1 MAVGK
6 AAVVT
11 PPLIPQ
17 GVHFVV
23 TPGSKGSPGALMTTH
38 VVQKSRKD
46 ASTFRSP
53 NKSSVG
59 VSAPPHHPSS
69 PDTFV
74 LSPD

>member
-1 MAVGK
+1 MI
-6 AAVVT
+6 
-11 PPLIPQ
+11 LQ

-46 ASTFRSP
+46 ASMFRSP

-59 VSAPPHHPSS
+59 VS
-69 PDTFV
+69 DTFV

>member
-1 MAVGK
+1 MAVCK
-6 AAVVT
+6 AAGLT
-11 PPLIPQ
+11 PPLILQ

-46 ASTFRSP
+46 ACMFRSP

-59 VSAPPHHPSS
+59 VS
-69 PDTFV
+69 DTFV